1 MKPHTIYII
10 EMIPKMILG
19 IIILWGV
26 IHYFIKEYK
35 INCYKEDLKKK
46 RVDTKTRLKKMNKEY
61 TKNVQKRKDR
71 KSKKIS

>member
-19 IIILWGV
+19 TIILWGV

-35 INCYKEDLKKK
+35 INNYKEELKNKK
-46 RVDTKTRLKKMNKEY
+46 VDTKERIKKMN
-61 TKNVQKRKDR
+61 NRMR
-71 KSKKIS
+71 RNKK

>member
-19 IIILWGV
+19 TIILWGV

-35 INCYKEDLKKK
+35 INNYKEELKNKK
-46 RVDTKTRLKKMNKEY
+46 VDTKERIKKMN
-61 TKNVQKRKDR
+61 NRMR
-71 KSKKIS
+71 RNKKW

>member
-10 EMIPKMILG
+10 EIIPKMILG

-35 INCYKEDLKKK
+35 INNYKEELKNKK
-46 RVDTKTRLKKMNKEY
+46 VDTKERIKKMN
-61 TKNVQKRKDR
+61 NRMR
-71 KSKKIS
+71 RNKK

>member
-10 EMIPKMILG
+10 EIIPKMILG

-35 INCYKEDLKKK
+35 INNYKEELKNKK
-46 RVDTKTRLKKMNKEY
+46 VDTKERIKKMN
-61 TKNVQKRKDR
+61 NRIR
-71 KSKKIS
+71 RNKK

>member
-19 IIILWGV
+19 TIILWGV

-35 INCYKEDLKKK
+35 INNHKEELKNKK
-46 RVDTKTRLKKMNKEY
+46 VDTKERLKKMN
-61 TKNVQKRKDR
+61 NRMR
-71 KSKKIS
+71 RNKKW